1 MDLHSPTLA
10 PFLAQL
16 RMGKWLYICSDILA
30 ISWHLVALSSSLSVI
45 RILDYA
51 DVLQTFRRLTQL
63 QLELHHF
70 MAPFALQLCPKVLFT
85 LYDLSSTKLILTLVF
100 IIMLVIWF
108 AFVIVVI
115 MVFICIK

>member
-1 MDLHSPTLA
+1 MPCAVCVMGRLTMRSGFYGYMDLHSPTLA

-16 RMGKWLYICSDILA
+16 RMGKWFYICFDILA

-70 MAPFALQLCPKVLFT
+70 MAPFALQLCPKFFLRFMTCLQPNLF
-85 LYDLSSTKLILTLVF
+85 
-100 IIMLVIWF
+100 
-108 AFVIVVI
+108 
-115 MVFICIK
+115 